1 MASIE
6 FIVKQLLIFP
16 YNGNAIEALD
26 CIDSEFEFIGF
37 IDDSIDK
44 QTRQENGHSV
54 FGRTI
59 LDKYEDAFLLI
70 VPGSPTTFL
79 ERKRIIDNFTIRPE
93 RMAQII
99 HPKACISP
107 LARIGKNVLI
117 MAGVI
122 ITSNAIIGDHVCILP
137 NTVIHHDVRI
147 NDYSL
152 IGSNIT
158 IAGYATIGIN
168 CYIGSGTSIINDVAI
183 GDRAMI
189 GMGSNVIRNI
199 DPDCI
204 AVGNP
209 CSIVACRQK

>member
-1 MASIE
+1 M
-6 FIVKQLLIFP
+6 KKLLIFP
-16 YNGNAIEALD
+16 YNGNAIESLD

-44 QTRQENGHSV
+44 QIKRENDHRV

-79 ERKRIIDNFTIRPE
+79 ERKKIIDNFNIKSE
-93 RMAQII
+93 RLAQII

-107 LARIGKNVLI
+107 LAKIGKNVLI
-117 MAGVI
+117 MAGVVV
-122 ITSNAIIGDHVCILP
+122 TSNAIIGNHVCILP
-137 NTVIHHDVRI
+137 NTVIHHDVRV
-147 NDYSL
+147 NDYCL

-168 CYIGSGTSIINDVAI
+168 CYIGSGTSIINGVEI
-183 GDRAMI
+183 GDRTMI

-199 DPDCI
+199 DHNCI

-209 CSIVACRQK
+209 CHIVTRRQQ